1 MVPVQLGHDCCCKL
15 WNTSGNKIL
24 WKEIE
29 MGWLRK
35 LVEYNLI
42 ARMTMLAS
50 VLMSWRCAEWFMNLE
65 DPTMQQSAFV
75 SVIMGVMT
83 GIFGIWMG
91 QESKGKKE

>member
-1 MVPVQLGHDCCCKL
+1 MSWFK
-15 WNTSGNKIL
+15 
-24 WKEIE
+24 
-29 MGWLRK
+29 K

-42 ARMTMLAS
+42 ARLTMVAS
-50 VLMSWRCAEWFMNLE
+50 VAMSWRCAEWFMGLE

-91 QESKGKKE
+91 QESKRAK

>member
-1 MVPVQLGHDCCCKL
+1 
-15 WNTSGNKIL
+15 
-24 WKEIE
+24 
-29 MGWLRK
+29 
-35 LVEYNLI
+35 
-42 ARMTMLAS
+42 MTMLAS
-50 VLMSWRCAEWFMNLE
+50 VLMSWRCAEWFMNPE

>member
-1 MVPVQLGHDCCCKL
+1 MS
-15 WNTSGNKIL
+15 WF
-24 WKEIE
+24 
-29 MGWLRK
+29 RK

-42 ARMTMLAS
+42 ARATMVAS
-50 VLMSWRCAEWFMNLE
+50 VAMSWRCAEWFMSLP

-91 QESKGKKE
+91 QESKRAK

>member
-1 MVPVQLGHDCCCKL
+1 MSWFK
-15 WNTSGNKIL
+15 
-24 WKEIE
+24 
-29 MGWLRK
+29 K

-42 ARMTMLAS
+42 ARLTMIAS
-50 VLMSWRCAEWFMNLE
+50 VAMSWRCAEWFMSLP

-91 QESKGKKE
+91 QENKRAK

>member
-1 MVPVQLGHDCCCKL
+1 MAEMTFERIAQWKL
-15 WNTSGNKIL
+15 L
-24 WKEIE
+24 PRF
-29 MGWLRK
+29 MM
-35 LVEYNLI
+35 LI
-42 ARMTMLAS
+42 MT
-50 VLMSWRCAEWFMNLE
+50 LMSWRCAEWFMNLE

>member
-1 MVPVQLGHDCCCKL
+1 MS
-15 WNTSGNKIL
+15 WF
-24 WKEIE
+24 
-29 MGWLRK
+29 RK

-42 ARMTMLAS
+42 ARLTMIAS
-50 VLMSWRCAEWFMNLE
+50 VAMSWRCAEWFMNLE

-91 QESKGKKE
+91 QESKKSK

>member
-1 MVPVQLGHDCCCKL
+1 MS
-15 WNTSGNKIL
+15 WF
-24 WKEIE
+24 
-29 MGWLRK
+29 RK

-42 ARMTMLAS
+42 ARLTMVAS
-50 VLMSWRCAEWFMNLE
+50 VAMSWRCAEWFMNLE

-91 QESKGKKE
+91 QESKKSK

>member
-1 MVPVQLGHDCCCKL
+1 MVSIFLGSYRCRFFWRTFSYKVLRQEVKMSWLKKL
-15 WNTSGNKIL
+15 I
-24 WKEIE
+24 
-29 MGWLRK
+29 
-35 LVEYNLI
+35 EYNLI